1 MLIVKEVLNSYDL
14 VTYFFEK
21 YDHKLDH
28 KKFLTGLSR
37 FFNIFYTS
45 GFYHPDFHLGNILYN
60 PEHAN
65 FILIDVYGVKKVS
78 RITNSMKVEMGAI
91 LLALRMKI
99 SFHELKDFI
108 MGIGLFASYDE
119 LELFWQK
126 VWKREL
132 DYLKKSWGKRKKQI
146 LEGYSKFVDDCD
158 EYGLFLRKTL
168 SRDLYFYTYDLSE
181 YNSKHLPVEKG
192 KLYWLN
198 SFFLQRAGIPHNL
211 PIAIN
216 YEYDKTYTLK
226 HSIDEILFIDKDEL
240 IQRCKLFLID
250 TTNIDEYII
259 TEGDYSYLSDDFLLT
274 DSFPNWL

>member
-1 MLIVKEVLNSYDL
+1 
-14 VTYFFEK
+14 
-21 YDHKLDH
+21 
-28 KKFLTGLSR
+28 
-37 FFNIFYTS
+37 
-45 GFYHPDFHLGNILYN
+45 
-60 PEHAN
+60 
-65 FILIDVYGVKKVS
+65 
-78 RITNSMKVEMGAI
+78 
-91 LLALRMKI
+91 
-99 SFHELKDFI
+99 
-108 MGIGLFASYDE
+108 
-119 LELFWQK
+119 
-126 VWKREL
+126 
-132 DYLKKSWGKRKKQI
+132 
-146 LEGYSKFVDDCD
+146 
-158 EYGLFLRKTL
+158 
-168 SRDLYFYTYDLSE
+168 
-181 YNSKHLPVEKG
+181 LPVEKG